1 MASTTL
7 AVRPWAAAL
16 RPARA
21 ALVTLALVLA
31 GLALL
36 ASTVGLGHGGTHEHA
51 GLPATERIGDLELT
65 VHRFARL
72 ADGHAGTNSPKL
84 PMSGP
89 AMPMVGAGHIADAVH
104 TGQERVAVGVMLR
117 NTGDEAMA
125 YDALDFLL
133 LAGGRPA
140 ELVGPMQSTLG
151 AGTLPPGAR
160 IAGEVY
166 FSIKDGTDDLAVR
179 HVRSRRATPLSD
191 DAHAGGGA
199 HAH

>member
-1 MASTTL
+1 MASATFS
-7 AVRPWAAAL
+7 VRPWAAAL

-21 ALVTLALVLA
+21 ALVTFALVLA

-36 ASTVGLGHGGTHEHA
+36 ASTVGLGHGGAHDHA
-51 GLPATERIGDLELT
+51 GLPATDRVGDLEVT
-65 VHRFARL
+65 VHRFVRL

-89 AMPMVGAGHIADAVH
+89 AMPMVGGGHIPDAVH

-125 YDALDFLL
+125 YDALDFVL

-140 ELVGPMQSTLG
+140 ELVGPVQSTLG

-166 FSIKDGTDDLAVR
+166 FPISDGTDDLAVR
-179 HVRSRRATPLSD
+179 HVSSRRAIALGD
-191 DAHAGGGA
+191 DAHAGNGE
-199 HAH
+199 HPH